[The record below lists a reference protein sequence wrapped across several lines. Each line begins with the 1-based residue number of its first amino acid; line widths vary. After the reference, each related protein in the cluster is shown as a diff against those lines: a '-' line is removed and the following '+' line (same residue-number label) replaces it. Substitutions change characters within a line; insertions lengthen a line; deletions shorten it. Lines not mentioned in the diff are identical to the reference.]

1 MSNQITGRAY
11 ITIKGARLRS
21 KEGAT
26 LKFGGV
32 EREDVLG
39 DAGVLGYAEKV
50 IAPEVECTLAH
61 NAAFS
66 LKSFMD
72 ITDESLHFE
81 TDTGKI
87 YSMTNAW
94 CKGALELTKGEVKLR
109 FGAISCEE
117 N

>member
-1 MSNQITGRAY
+1 MSNQITGRAF
-11 ITIKGARLRS
+11 ITVKGERLRS

-39 DAGVLGYAEKV
+39 DAGVLGFAEKI

-66 LKSFMD
+66 LKTFMD
-72 ITDESLHFE
+72 ITDEGLHFA
-81 TDTGKI
+81 TDTGKT
-87 YSMTNAW
+87 YSLTNAW
-94 CKGALELTKGEVKLR
+94 CKGALELSKGEVKVR
-109 FGAISCEE
+109 FGAMSCEE

>member
-11 ITIKGARLRS
+11 ITVKGERLRS
-21 KEGAT
+21 KEGAS

-39 DAGVLGYAEKV
+39 DAGVLGYSEK
-50 IAPEVECTLAH
+50 ITAPEVECTIAH

-66 LKSFMD
+66 LKTFME
-72 ITDESLHFE
+72 ITDETVIFE
-81 TDTGKI
+81 TDTGKT
-87 YSMTNAW
+87 YSLRNAW
-94 CKGALELTKGEVKLR
+94 CKGALELSKGEVKVR